1 MTNSQIVIVT
11 VYFFLSISF
20 LVVMHELGHYLAAR
34 YFKTKVEKFYLFFDP
49 WFALWKRKIGDTEY
63 GIGWLPLG
71 GYVKIAGM
79 VDESMDTDE
88 LAKPPKDYEFRSKPA
103 WQRLIIMLGGIIVNV
118 FLGILIFAM
127 LLWQNGEIKLA
138 PQNCEYG
145 FYFSQTMRDAGLE
158 NGDIITR
165 VNGQELS
172 DYGAWAAELI
182 LGDGESSMEVLRN
195 GEPVH
200 VPIAMEYVLAIQK
213 EKDSIHVQPLIP
225 FEIESILPEGS
236 AHGVLEVGDRVVGV
250 GDTSPLYYQEI
261 RQKLQSNKNKNV
273 ELLIDRHGEPIT
285 VVLAPDSNGLIGVS
299 AVSDPNNFFHIDTFK
314 YGFFKSLRGGVDKAK
329 LALSGQAKGMYKM
342 ATDDKVSA
350 KDNLGGFI
358 TIAKLFP
365 NEWGDWTGFWRIT
378 GLLSLILAFM
388 NLLPIPALDGG
399 HVVFL
404 LYEMI
409 SGREPSVRVQE
420 IAQVAGMILVLG
432 LIVYINGREII
443 QAFFG

>member
-1 MTNSQIVIVT
+1 MTNSEIVIVT

-79 VDESMDTDE
+79 VDESLDTDE
-88 LAKPPKDYEFRSKPA
+88 LAQPPKDYEFRSKPA

-118 FLGILIFAM
+118 FLGIFIFAM
-127 LLWQNGEIKLA
+127 LLWRNGEVKLA
-138 PQNCEYG
+138 PENCQYG
-145 FYFSQTMRDAGLE
+145 MHFSETMKSAGFQD
-158 NGDIITR
+158 GDIITR
-165 VNGQELS
+165 VNGEKLE
-172 DYGAWAAELI
+172 DYGSWAAEII
-182 LGDGESSMEVLRN
+182 LADGQSSMDVMRRGESLHI
-195 GEPVH
+195 PVPDSI
-200 VPIAMEYVLAIQK
+200 VRAIQAQ
-213 EKDSIHVQPLIP
+213 KDSIHVQPLIP
-225 FEIESILPEGS
+225 FEIAEVSKDGPSKGL
-236 AHGVLEVGDRVVGV
+236 LEPGDQVVGV
-250 GDTSPLYYQEI
+250 GDKSPLYMQEI
-261 RQKLQSNKNKNV
+261 RPIIAAHKNQAV
-273 ELLIDRHGEPIT
+273 DLLLSRDGEPMEVRIT
-285 VVLAPDSNGLIGVS
+285 PDSNGHIGVYLNT
-299 AVSDPNNFFHIDTFK
+299 DPNTFFTLDTLH
-314 YGFFKSLRGGVDKAK
+314 YGFFKSLRGGYDKAK
-329 LALSGQAKGMYKM
+329 IALGGQAKGMYKM

-350 KDNLGGFI
+350 KDNLGGFL

-365 NEWGDWTGFWRIT
+365 STWGDWTSFWRIT
-378 GLLSLILAFM
+378 ALLSLILAFM

-409 SGREPSVRVQE
+409 TGRPPSLRFME